1 MKKAKLFMMLAL
13 LVMGVSNAFGYT
25 YRVLFESGAVQGGYT
40 INANQNVVTG
50 ENDGLV
56 LNSTQALS
64 SSNISRYIT
73 ARPVTGNTAG
83 FVLDTSNNA
92 KFMGVKNG
100 NDILTFDGVIFITYN
115 YNSNITPYSESDDNF
130 NYSNIYTAIYGRNYG
145 TAQNGSPRVE
155 SQIYLGEKKVAIS
168 LKNPRLQNAT
178 IPISD
183 PNGRTVVAIQRFGMT
198 YQTTQELDIYVDYCS
213 STNSRYHDT
222 PEDRSSEYWSDRNPS
237 SEYAYG
243 YDHRNE
249 YLETVT
255 FASGS
260 KVASI
265 GDYAFVCCTKLTEVN
280 NIPSS
285 LAFLGQAAFS
295 ACQELVKVDFPIRSE
310 LKTLRDWTFWTCYN
324 IRRLNL
330 PEGLIEIEGQ
340 QLGASM
346 QYMTGL
352 EDLHLPNSL
361 KRVGPHFLCCASSLK
376 TLTIPVSVEYID
388 GAFLHGCES
397 LETVY
402 ILGPAATLVNTATGT
417 TGNAFDQ
424 NHTLCKD
431 PVNNCTFYTT
441 SDNLKD
447 YQNDAVWSKINNNYN
462 WQTSQSGYTKG
473 WGNALKAIP
482 GETRTL
488 PHKWVTAV
496 FPSHPDDG
504 KYAKIVKKSD
514 FGTGT
519 KVAKM
524 TQCTGYSHEVIDG
537 KEYRVYH
544 LYFSEIAAGDDAV
557 IPKGVP
563 LLIKAGQPTQYVFY
577 LTEEQGQDW
586 FKTHYTT
593 PHEVTVH
600 CDQDGAD
607 ITMKGQYHGLN
618 IQPGE
623 VYFKNLDKDIVN
635 GVEHPKFLLAPEEG
649 YVTID
654 PCRCWWTIEQDGH
667 ISQNASTGLAKGSR
681 IFNDDETTGIKEVE
695 TRFVIDG
702 IYDLNGHKMDVKQ
715 EELPQGLFIINGKKV
730 LKK

>member
-13 LVMGVSNAFGYT
+13 LVMGVSNTWGYT

-56 LNSTQALS
+56 LNSTQALTE
-64 SSNISRYIT
+64 SNISRYIT
-73 ARPVTGNTAG
+73 AKPVTGNTAG
-83 FVLDTSNNA
+83 YVVDTSNNA
-92 KFMGVKNG
+92 KFMGTKVNG
-100 NDILTFDGVIFITYN
+100 KDVTFDGVIFIKYN
-115 YNSNITPYSESDDNF
+115 YNSDVTPYNTSDDDF
-130 NYSNIYTAIYGRNYG
+130 YYSNIYTQTYGANF
-145 TAQNGSPRVE
+145 SKRVE
-155 SQIYLGEKKVAIS
+155 SQIYLGEEKVAIS
-168 LKNPRLQNAT
+168 LKNPRLKNAT
-178 IPISD
+178 IPVSD

-198 YQTTQELDIYVDYCS
+198 YESTPNYYVYVDYCDS
-213 STNSRYHDT
+213 KNNKYNTT
-222 PEDRSSEYWSDRNPS
+222 PVNNHYWSDRNNPDDA
-237 SEYAYG
+237 YAYD

-255 FASGS
+255 FADGS
-260 KVASI
+260 QVASI
-265 GDYAFVCCTKLTEVN
+265 GDYAFVCCLKLTRVN
-280 NIPSS
+280 NIPAT

-295 ACQELVKVDFPIRSE
+295 VCEELTTVEFPIRSN
-310 LKTLRDWTFWTCYN
+310 LKTLRDFTFWCCYK
-324 IRRLNL
+324 IKRLSL
-330 PEGLIEIEGQ
+330 PEGLIEIDGLQ
-340 QLGASM
+340 KGASM
-346 QYMTGL
+346 QYMTSL
-352 EDLHLPNSL
+352 EDLHLPNTL

-402 ILGPAATLVNTATGT
+402 ILGPAATLKNTATGT
-417 TGNAFDQ
+417 TGNAFEQ
-424 NHTLCKD
+424 NATLCKD

-447 YQNDAVWSKINNNYN
+447 YQDDAVWSKINNNGRWN
-462 WQTSQSGYTKG
+462 QSASGGYTKG
-473 WGNALKAIP
+473 WGNYLKAIP

-488 PHKWVTAV
+488 PDRWVTAV

-514 FGTGT
+514 FGPGT

-524 TQCTGYSHEVIDG
+524 TQCTGYSHEEIDG

-544 LYFSEIAAGDDAV
+544 LYFSEIAAGDDAE

-577 LTEEQGQDW
+577 LTEEQGQGW
-586 FKTHYTT
+586 FKTHATT

-600 CDQDGAD
+600 CSQDGAD
-607 ITMKGQYHGLN
+607 ITMKGQYTPLN

-623 VYFKNLDKDIVN
+623 VYFKNNTDFTYDEDGKR
-635 GVEHPKFLLAPEEG
+635 VEHPKFLLAPEKG
-649 YVTID
+649 LVTID
-654 PCRCWWTIEQDGH
+654 PCRCWWTIEQEGH

-681 IFNDDETTGIKEVE
+681 VFFDDTNDIKEVE

-702 IYDLNGHKMDVKQ
+702 IYDLNGHKMDVKP

>member
-13 LVMGVSNAFGYT
+13 LVMGVSNTFGYT
-25 YRVLFESGAVQGGYT
+25 YRVLFESGAVQGGYRVT
-40 INANQNVVTG
+40 NKNVVSTA
-50 ENDGLV
+50 DDALV
-56 LNSTQALS
+56 LVSSQQLTESTIG
-64 SSNISRYIT
+64 NYIT

-83 FVLDTSNNA
+83 YVIDTATDA
-92 KFMGVKNG
+92 KEMGM
-100 NDILTFDGVIFITYN
+100 DGIIFITYN
-115 YNSNITPYSESDDNF
+115 YNSSVTEYTNNDTNF
-130 NYSNIYTAIYGRNYG
+130 DYSNIYIQTYG
-145 TAQNGSPRVE
+145 QVVSKRVE
-155 SQIYLGEKKVAIS
+155 SQIYLGEDKVAIS
-168 LKNPRLQNAT
+168 LRNTNLQNAT
-178 IPISD
+178 IPVSD
-183 PNGRTVVAIQRFGMT
+183 PSGKTVVAIQRFGMT
-198 YQTTQELDIYVDYCS
+198 YYQTPNYSVQLYNCS
-213 STNSRYHDT
+213 DRYTNSDYHDY
-222 PEDRSSEYWSDRNPS
+222 PDDRSSEY
-237 SEYAYG
+237 YAYKSYYEG
-243 YDHRNE
+243 QTGEAYSYNHRNE
-249 YLETVT
+249 NLRTVT
-255 FASGS
+255 FAPGS
-260 KVASI
+260 QVASI
-265 GDYAFVCCTKLTEVN
+265 GDYAFVCCTNLTEVN

-295 ACQELVKVDFPIRSE
+295 ACQKLEKVEFPIRSS
-310 LKTLRDWTFWTCYN
+310 LKTLRNYTFWTCYS
-324 IRRLNL
+324 IKRLSL
-330 PEGLIEIEGQ
+330 PEGLEEIEG
-340 QLGASM
+340 LSMGAAM
-346 QYMTGL
+346 QYMTSL
-352 EDLHLPNSL
+352 EDLHLPNTL

-402 ILGPAATLVNTATGT
+402 ILGPAATLVSGGDDNP
-417 TGNAFDQ
+417 FSQ
-424 NHTLCKD
+424 NRTLCND

-441 SDNLKD
+441 SDNLAG
-447 YQNDAVWSKINNNYN
+447 YQSDAAWSKINNNGKWN
-462 WQTSQSGYTKG
+462 QTASGGYTKG
-473 WGNALKAIP
+473 WGNYLKAIP

-496 FPSHPDDG
+496 FPSHPDNGD
-504 KYAKIVKKSD
+504 YAKIVKKSD
-514 FGTGT
+514 FGTGI

-635 GVEHPKFLLAPEEG
+635 GKEHPKFLLAPETG

-654 PCRCWWTIEQDGH
+654 PCRCWWTIEQEGH

-681 IFNDDETTGIKEVE
+681 VFFDDTNDIKEVE